1 MLPLRLAASPYTS
14 QFAAH
19 ARLGAEL
26 DPAVNLRP
34 SASTPI
40 LTPGGKHRPSTREQL
55 APLSD
60 SRGARRMR
68 ALQEQFELP
77 AVGEASRRR
86 LVESLTQHREQ
97 RTRWRHRP
105 DHGAA
110 LRRRAAGSTASP

>member
-60 SRGARRMR
+60 SRGARPSAAAVHWQRQAECTSAAQR
-68 ALQEQFELP
+68 SALTSCT
-77 AVGEASRRR
+77 AAS
-86 LVESLTQHREQ
+86 
-97 RTRWRHRP
+97 
-105 DHGAA
+105 
-110 LRRRAAGSTASP
+110 